1 MKKILIAVATAASVL
16 AGSGT
21 NAAVD
26 AAKAK
31 QLAQKYNCLACH
43 AEDKKLVGPAYKEVA
58 KKYKGVAGAEATL
71 AGKVKAGGSGVWGA
85 IPMPPNNVPDA
96 DIKTLVEWVLAMP
109 Q

>member
-1 MKKILIAVATAASVL
+1 MKKMLIAVATAAGVL
-16 AGSGT
+16 LGGT
-21 NAAVD
+21 ANAAVD

-58 KKYKGVAGAEATL
+58 KKYKGDAGAEAKL
-71 AGKVKAGGSGVWGA
+71 IGKVKAGGSGVWGA

-96 DIKTLVEWVLAMP
+96 DIKTLVEWILSL

>member
-1 MKKILIAVATAASVL
+1 MKNIMIAVAAAVGVLLGGTAH
-16 AGSGT
+16 
-21 NAAVD
+21 AAVD

-43 AEDKKLVGPAYKEVA
+43 AEDKKLVGPPYKEVA
-58 KKYKGVAGAEATL
+58 KKYKGDSGAEAKL
-71 AGKVKAGGSGVWGA
+71 MGKVKAGGSGVWGA

-96 DIKTLVEWVLAMP
+96 DIKTLVEWVLSL